1 MIKKPRENGVQKNTR
16 SEYRGENIMSNN
28 ENIKDIIKVISDMVL
43 EYINEKNL
51 KKNSNESTA

>member
-1 MIKKPRENGVQKNTR
+1 
-16 SEYRGENIMSNN
+16 MSNN

-43 EYINEKNL
+43 EYINEENL

>member
-1 MIKKPRENGVQKNTR
+1 
-16 SEYRGENIMSNN
+16 MSNN

-43 EYINEKNL
+43 EYINEENF

>member
-1 MIKKPRENGVQKNTR
+1 
-16 SEYRGENIMSNN
+16 MSNN